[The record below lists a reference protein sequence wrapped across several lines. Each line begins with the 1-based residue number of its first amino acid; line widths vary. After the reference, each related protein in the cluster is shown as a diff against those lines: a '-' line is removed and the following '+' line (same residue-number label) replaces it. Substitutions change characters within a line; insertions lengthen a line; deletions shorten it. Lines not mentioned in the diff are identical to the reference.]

1 MLETHVS
8 AIKKTLSGNDTGDTG
23 SHQAGM
29 LVPKDEQILSFFPKL
44 DKESKNP
51 RAIINVVDNVDQD
64 WNFNFIYYNGKF
76 FGGTRNEFRLTGM
89 TAYIRRNNLRPG
101 DSIILERNSDDHI
114 RIRYERMRD
123 LDTVIDVTVKDLIL
137 REEPETYIEKP
148 KTRLVLSSS
157 WKVIRY

>member
-101 DSIILERNSDDHI
+101 DSIILERNSDDRI
-114 RIRYERMRD
+114 RISYERMGD
-123 LDTVIDVTVKDLIL
+123 LDTAIDVTVKDLIL
-137 REEPETYIEKP
+137 REEPKTYIEKP